1 MERVCL
7 IRTAIEQ
14 TIIVVFYPD
23 TLRHWSHHPEMLIIN
38 NKQTDHTKL
47 QNHNEQIQVLLSII

>member
-7 IRTAIEQ
+7 IRTARLF
-14 TIIVVFYPD
+14 VVFYPD
-23 TLRHWSHHPEMLIIN
+23 TLRHWSRPDAQIVYQIIN
-38 NKQTDHTKL
+38 NKQTDLTKL